1 MQEKNK
7 KTLNFLLN
15 IVIEL
20 IKYFRMIYIDL
31 SIDKSNIEKYRFK
44 FHEEL
49 DTEVEEI
56 TDGLI
61 SADSM
66 KIFLFLPRQL

>member
-1 MQEKNK
+1 
-7 KTLNFLLN
+7 
-15 IVIEL
+15 
-20 IKYFRMIYIDL
+20 MIYIDL

-66 KIFLFLPRQL
+66 KIFLFLQRLIKVSNYDFNSKASQLEYD